1 MASVHYDI
9 LSTVFLTAALFH
21 LQHRT
26 HYLFSS
32 SSKLWFYP
40 HFHVPSHEG
49 LMVREGAIGSREDG
63 WAVHGEISQ
72 WGLIMCGGW
81 GKIYFR
87 TRNPLPQHAQAHIF
101 YRRDVRSLWEQGV
114 YDGQMDTTPLL
125 LWLWTPFKTP
135 FPWDKPP
142 VWPMGWKGLKDTQ
155 RRWPQE
161 TWAVQ
166 CEQVAHSAEHTQRS
180 LKDL

>member
-1 MASVHYDI
+1 MASVHCDI

-40 HFHVPSHEG
+40 HFRVPSHEG
-49 LMVREGAIGSREDG
+49 LMVREGAVGSREEG

-72 WGLIMCGGW
+72 WGLIMCGEW

-87 TRNPLPQHAQAHIF
+87 TRNPLPQHAQAHTF
-101 YRRDVRSLWEQGV
+101 YERDVRSLCNCAGSR
-114 YDGQMDTTPLL
+114 GCMMDR
-125 LWLWTPFKTP
+125 WTPPHSYCDCEHLLKLLSLDINLQCDPWAARGSKTP
-135 FPWDKPP
+135 REDD
-142 VWPMGWKGLKDTQ
+142 L
-155 RRWPQE
+155 RRPE
-161 TWAVQ
+161 LFSV
-166 CEQVAHSAEHTQRS
+166 S
-180 LKDL
+180 K